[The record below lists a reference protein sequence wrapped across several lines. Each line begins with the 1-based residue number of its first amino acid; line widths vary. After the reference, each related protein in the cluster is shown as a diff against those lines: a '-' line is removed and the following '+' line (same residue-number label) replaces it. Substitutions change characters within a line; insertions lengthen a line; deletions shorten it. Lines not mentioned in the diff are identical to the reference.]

1 MISKDLQDILNTLP
15 QHLNKGNTTKF
26 LSCFNPIL
34 EYLDSILDEDIGMS
48 NIDKAHNEYLDY
60 IGYKLLAPRNSM
72 TDEEYKPFLKMMRF
86 KSLNAPT
93 TQNMLELA
101 YNMSGYYP
109 SETYFYPNGEPA
121 SQYIKF
127 VVPYTADLS
136 KIPDFNEIC
145 DAGARIYR
153 DIVSKAERKRYN
165 PIWIAGKTQLNMN
178 IEKFEV
184 PTGGGM

>member
-26 LSCFNPIL
+26 LNCFNTIL
-34 EYLDSILDEDIGMS
+34 EYLDSILDEDKGMS

-60 IGYKLLAPRNSM
+60 IGYKLLVPRNLM

-93 TQNMLELA
+93 TQNMLELS

-109 SETYFYPNGEPA
+109 TETYFYPGGEPA

-127 VVPYTADLS
+127 VVPYTSDLS
-136 KIPDFNEIC
+136 KFPDFNEIC

-153 DIVSKAERKRYN
+153 DIVSKAERKRYS
-165 PIWIAGKTQLNMN
+165 PVWAAGKMQLNMN

-184 PTGGGM
+184 PIRGGM